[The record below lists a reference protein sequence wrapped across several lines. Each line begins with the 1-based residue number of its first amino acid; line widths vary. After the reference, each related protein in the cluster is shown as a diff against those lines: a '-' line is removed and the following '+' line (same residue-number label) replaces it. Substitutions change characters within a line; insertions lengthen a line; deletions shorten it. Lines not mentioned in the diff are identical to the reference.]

1 MAPNAPTEARHFDF
15 PAARG
20 ATEIISPDNGPR
32 EEQGDVPDLGPVHP
46 SHHFNLRG
54 AGPDHDEDE
63 IGGYM
68 QYVSGVSF
76 RHRSVHRSTDRRG
89 PRAPDPA
96 RPDSSGY
103 AIRRSPELLG
113 TIHEAGMIHRNS
125 PQSILGGTGG
135 GVAGPQVRV
144 ARFQSGPYSGVS
156 SVTIISGSRRTFR
169 PGADA
174 GPPNEPFQSAFGD
187 IFSHGP
193 SVPPLPDRPNPRL
206 DDEEGFGGPR
216 SPGGI
221 SSPGDV
227 RMDLSAILHHLL
239 LTVHN
244 PNAVHGDAVHSLE
257 ALDRIITSLMEDY
270 PQSNAAPPA

>member
-20 ATEIISPDNGPR
+20 ATEIIGPDNGPR
-32 EEQGDVPDLGPVHP
+32 EEQGDVPDLGPLHP

-76 RHRSVHRSTDRRG
+76 RHRSVRRSTDRRG

-96 RPDSSGY
+96 RPDSSGH

-113 TIHEAGMIHRNS
+113 TINGAGAIRRNG
-125 PQSILGGTGG
+125 PQAILARAGE
-135 GVAGPQVRV
+135 GVASSQVPV
-144 ARFQSGPYSGVS
+144 ARFQSGAHSGVS
-156 SVTIISGSRRTFR
+156 RVTVISGSRRTFR
-169 PGADA
+169 PGPNI
-174 GPPNEPFQSAFGD
+174 GPPDDPFQLAFED

-193 SVPPLPDRPNPRL
+193 SVP
-206 DDEEGFGGPR
+206 R
-216 SPGGI
+216 SPTVQTHAWM
-221 SSPGDV
+221 SKKDSAV
-227 RMDLSAILHHLL
+227 RGSRVVLAAPAMS
-239 LTVHN
+239 
-244 PNAVHGDAVHSLE
+244 E
-257 ALDRIITSLMEDY
+257 WTSLLFY
-270 PQSNAAPPA
+270 IICF